1 MKAPSDVLAQVPTP
15 GPGELPPGLFSS
27 GSNLIASWAMGIFGV
42 LAFFS
47 IIFAA
52 FTFLQVRNNHDSA
65 EKLARLGWIAMACF
79 LAFSAGAIV
88 SAVIALGG
96 E

>member
-1 MKAPSDVLAQVPTP
+1 MKAPSVLAQVPTP
-15 GPGELPPGLFSS
+15 GTGQLPPGLFSS
-27 GSNLIASWAMGIFGV
+27 GSNLIASWAMGIFGL
-42 LAFFS
+42 LAFFALL
-47 IIFAA
+47 FAA

-79 LAFSAGAIV
+79 LAFSAGAII